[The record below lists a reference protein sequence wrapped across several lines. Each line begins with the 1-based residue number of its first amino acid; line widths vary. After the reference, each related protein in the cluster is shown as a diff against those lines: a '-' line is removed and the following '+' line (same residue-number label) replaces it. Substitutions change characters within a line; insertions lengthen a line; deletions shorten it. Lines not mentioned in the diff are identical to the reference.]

1 MMLRCEKCGHE
12 FEPCD
17 TEEEARAEQHRLF
30 PGVPDAECA
39 LVCDDC
45 FKVTGLEA
53 NVIIVCPDCQG
64 TGTIENLETNELD
77 ICHNCDGRGYIDGG
91 EEQEPGHRI
100 EEPT

>member
-1 MMLRCEKCGHE
+1 M
-12 FEPCD
+12 
-17 TEEEARAEQHRLF
+17 
-30 PGVPDAECA
+30 
-39 LVCDDC
+39 
-45 FKVTGLEA
+45 
-53 NVIIVCPDCQG
+53 IIVCPDCQG